1 MRVWNILEVRFK
13 KRKKL
18 RNRGKIAI
26 FTNRNKKNIKQK
38 DMNLTKLLGKSVLVA
53 LLGMTGITAAAQKST
68 ISPIPQMIEW
78 GNEKAFD
85 NSVTFK
91 LKGAATADKDA
102 VALLGKYTCD
112 NGKGIKLVIGE
123 RGDKA
128 VKKYNALIPQKREGY
143 YLSITPKEVVIA
155 GNDESGTYYGVQT
168 FLQIMQNAEVFP
180 VTISDFPAVATRG
193 MVEGYYGNPY
203 SEADRKDMFEF
214 FGKQKMNTYIYG
226 PKDDIYHR
234 AKWRVE
240 YPADQAAK
248 IKEYAEA
255 AKKNKVDFVWA
266 IHPGNDIKWN
276 MTDSLNMIKKLNA
289 MYELGIRTYA
299 VFFDDIWGEGTDA
312 TRQAALLNYITDEFV
327 KKHDD
332 VAPLIL
338 CPTQYNK
345 GWTSGNYLDILG
357 EKAYKEIDIMWTGN
371 SVIDMIN
378 KEDMNWINI
387 RIKRNAYIWLNYP
400 VNDYCVD
407 HMLMGPT
414 YGNDLD
420 IAPMLAGFTSN
431 PMEYAEASKVSLYSI
446 ADYTWNTIQYDADAS
461 WQRAMEYLVPQNTDE
476 FRLFCENNIDL
487 GPTGHGLRRKGESP
501 RFNAALEKFNTALAT
516 NDTTKAAE
524 ILSEHFNKMIVAA
537 ETLVNSGE
545 TPRLT
550 AEIEPWCKSMKLLAY
565 KGLSTMSMYKALASG
580 NTKEFV
586 DSYLTYLEYDK
597 QQMAIRSRDFP
608 GSIKNPTPVVATTF
622 IVPFIKK
629 SVAELIDAYK
639 KNYTYRLDVFPYRL
653 IENGAYF
660 IKVNGKY
667 LTNAQE
673 NVPRTAPQFAADR
686 DMIKPQRQEWQISFD
701 TETERYKI
709 VNIQDNRYLNEN
721 GMFSAGNATNPY
733 EAAWHSYI
741 MERNADG
748 KYSIQNAGRAG
759 KGFWML
765 SNDDT
770 RIVSG
775 SNDSDKFIFEIIPV
789 SSK

>member
-1 MRVWNILEVRFK
+1 MKFI
-13 KRKKL
+13 KL
-18 RNRGKIAI
+18 FGR
-26 FTNRNKKNIKQK
+26 T
-38 DMNLTKLLGKSVLVA
+38 LLATLF
-53 LLGMTGITAAAQKST
+53 GITATGATAQKAQ
-68 ISPIPQMIEW
+68 ISPIPQSIEW
-78 GNEKAFD
+78 GSEKAFD
-85 NSVTFK
+85 NTVTFK
-91 LKGAATADKDA
+91 IKGIKTADKDA
-102 VALLGKYTCD
+102 IALLTKHLKTGKE
-112 NGKGIKLVIGE
+112 IKMTIGE
-123 RGDKA
+123 KGDKA
-128 VKKYNALIPQKREGY
+128 VKKYAALIPDKREGY
-143 YLSITPKEVVIA
+143 YLSITPEEVIIA

-168 FLQIMQNAEVFP
+168 FLQIMQSPEVYP
-180 VTISDFPAVATRG
+180 VTISDYPDVATRG

-203 SEADRKDMFEF
+203 SEEDRKDMFEF

-240 YPADQAAK
+240 YPADQATK
-248 IKEYAEA
+248 IKEYVQA
-255 AKKNKVDFVWA
+255 AKSNKVDFVWA

-276 MTDSLNMIKKLNA
+276 KTDSLNMITKLNA
-289 MYELGIRTYA
+289 MYELGVRTYA

-327 KKHDD
+327 KKHSD

-357 EKAYKEIDIMWTGN
+357 EKAYKETDIMWTGN

-378 KEDMNWINI
+378 KEDMAWINN

-446 ADYTWNTIQYDADAS
+446 ADYTWNMSDYNADDS
-461 WQRAMEYLVPQNTDE
+461 WQRAMEYLVPENTE
-476 FRLFCENNIDL
+476 AFRLFCENNIDL
-487 GPTGHGLRRKGESP
+487 GATGHGLRRKGESP
-501 RFNAALEKFNTALAT
+501 RFNAALEQFNKAIAEGDTAKAT
-516 NDTTKAAE
+516 E
-524 ILSEHFNKMIVAA
+524 ILSAHFNQMIVAA
-537 ETLVNSGE
+537 ETLINSGE
-545 TPRLT
+545 KPRLAT
-550 AEIEPWCKSMKLLAY
+550 EIEPWCKSMKLLAY
-565 KGLSTMSMYKALASG
+565 KGLSTMSMYKALAAG
-580 NTKEFV
+580 NAKDFV
-586 DSYLTYLEYDK
+586 DSYLAYLNYDK

-629 SVAELIDAYK
+629 NVAELIDAYK
-639 KNYTYRLDVFPYRL
+639 KNNTYRLDVFPYRL

-667 LTNAQE
+667 LTNVQE
-673 NVPRTAPQFAADR
+673 NVPRTAPQFTADR
-686 DMIKPQRQEWQISFD
+686 DMIKPQRQEWLITFD

-709 VNIQDNRYLNEN
+709 VNIQDNRYLNER
-721 GMFSAGNATNPY
+721 GMFSAGASNPY

-741 MERNADG
+741 LERNNDG

-759 KGFWML
+759 KGFWL
-765 SNDDT
+765 QSADGT

-775 SNDSDKFIFEIIPV
+775 TDDSDKFIFEIIPV

>member
-1 MRVWNILEVRFK
+1 MRVRNILEVRFK

-168 FLQIMQNAEVFP
+168 LLQIMQNAEVFP

-378 KEDMNWINI
+378 KEDMSWINI

-545 TPRLT
+545 TP
-550 AEIEPWCKSMKLLAY
+550 
-565 KGLSTMSMYKALASG
+565 
-580 NTKEFV
+580 
-586 DSYLTYLEYDK
+586 
-597 QQMAIRSRDFP
+597 
-608 GSIKNPTPVVATTF
+608 
-622 IVPFIKK
+622 
-629 SVAELIDAYK
+629 
-639 KNYTYRLDVFPYRL
+639 
-653 IENGAYF
+653 
-660 IKVNGKY
+660 
-667 LTNAQE
+667 
-673 NVPRTAPQFAADR
+673 
-686 DMIKPQRQEWQISFD
+686 
-701 TETERYKI
+701 
-709 VNIQDNRYLNEN
+709 
-721 GMFSAGNATNPY
+721 
-733 EAAWHSYI
+733 
-741 MERNADG
+741 
-748 KYSIQNAGRAG
+748 
-759 KGFWML
+759 
-765 SNDDT
+765 
-770 RIVSG
+770 
-775 SNDSDKFIFEIIPV
+775 
-789 SSK
+789 